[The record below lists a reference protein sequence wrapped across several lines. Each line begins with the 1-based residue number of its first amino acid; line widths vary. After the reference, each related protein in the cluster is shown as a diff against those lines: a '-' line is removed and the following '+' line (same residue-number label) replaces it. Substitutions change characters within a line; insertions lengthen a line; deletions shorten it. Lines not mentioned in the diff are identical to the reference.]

1 MCEARV
7 IAPQRALA
15 QVNLEMVQEIG
26 PRCPDQKIATV
37 DLDATI
43 IESWKRQA
51 QVIYQGISGFRFAG
65 SRIVRDRPVPEAG
78 VSFAGELAE
87 GPRIQGSELRL
98 GDGKYSRNSGLPIPN
113 FKWGNNSLNSW
124 PAARSLP

>member
-1 MCEARV
+1 M
-7 IAPQRALA
+7 A

-26 PRCPDQKIATV
+26 PRCPNQKIATV

-98 GDGKYSRNSGLPIPN
+98 GDGKDSRNSGLPIPN